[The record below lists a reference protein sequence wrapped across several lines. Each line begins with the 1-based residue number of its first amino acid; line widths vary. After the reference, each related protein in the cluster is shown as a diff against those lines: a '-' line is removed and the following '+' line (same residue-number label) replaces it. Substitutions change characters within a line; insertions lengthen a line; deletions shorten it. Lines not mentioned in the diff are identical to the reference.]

1 MSRAFAT
8 LAQDMLKAALK
19 AVDPFLLITEQ
30 LRVENDRLLV
40 HQQTFDLKRYR
51 HIYVV
56 GAGKASGQ
64 MALAIERLLR
74 HRIDDGLVVVKYGH
88 GAPTQKI
95 RILEAGHPVPDTNT
109 LIGGEEILRLAG
121 KATKDDLVIVLLS
134 GGGSALMEALPTPL
148 SLDDLQKLNE
158 ILLGCG
164 ATIQEINTVRKHISR
179 IKGGQLA
186 RAIAPATGLTFILS
200 DVIGDPLDSIASGPT
215 VPDPTTFKDAWQVLE
230 RYQLVER
237 VPPRVLRYLE
247 RGLNQKLDETPKED
261 EAFFKGIYNFVLGN
275 NLRALS
281 RAAQVAKNQGIKS
294 LILTDRL
301 QGEVQEIAKLL
312 AGIFASS
319 LENDLPVDSPGC
331 LLLGGEPTVT
341 LKGKGKG
348 GRNQEMALAV
358 LTALGPR
365 NKPFYFCS
373 VGTDG
378 TDGPTE
384 AAGAWIDE
392 NTWQKVEQLGLS
404 PDAFLAKNDSY
415 HFFKALDQLIIT
427 GPTGTNVMDLIIFLR

>member
-1 MSRAFAT
+1 MSKTLAT
-8 LAQDMLKAALK
+8 LAQKMLKAALK
-19 AVDPFLLITEQ
+19 AVDPFQLITEQ
-30 LRVENDRLLV
+30 LRIENDRLLV
-40 HQQTFDLKRYR
+40 HQQTFDLNRYR

-64 MALAIERLLR
+64 MALAIEKLLGP
-74 HRIDDGLVVVKYGH
+74 RIDDGLIVVKYGH

-95 RILEAGHPVPDTNT
+95 RILEAGHPVPDQNT
-109 LIGGEEILRLAG
+109 LIGGEEILRLAE
-121 KATKDDLVIVLLS
+121 KAGEDDLVIVLLS
-134 GGGSALMEALPTPL
+134 GGGSALMEALPKPL
-148 SLDDLQKLNE
+148 TLDDLQKLNE

-164 ATIQEINTVRKHISR
+164 ATIQEINAVRKHISR

-186 RAIAPATGLTFILS
+186 RAVAPATGLTFILS

-230 RYQLVER
+230 HHQVLQH
-237 VPPRVLRYLE
+237 VPPRILRYLE
-247 RGLNQKLDETPKED
+247 HGLNQKINETPKQEQ
-261 EAFFKGIYNFVLGN
+261 AFFKAIHNFILGN
-275 NLRALS
+275 NLRALT
-281 RAAQVAKNQGIKS
+281 RAAQVAKEHGVTP

-301 QGEVQEIAKLL
+301 QGEVREIAQLL
-312 AGIFASS
+312 GGIFASS
-319 LENDLPVDSPGC
+319 LQNGLPVASPGC

-358 LTALGPR
+358 LTALGR
-365 NKPFYFCS
+365 QSKPFYFCS

-392 NTWQKVEQLGLS
+392 STWQKVEALNLS
-404 PDAFLAKNDSY
+404 PETFLAHNDSY
-415 HFFKALDQLIIT
+415 HFFKALDQLVIT
-427 GPTGTNVMDLIIFLR
+427 GPTGTNVMDLLLFLH

>member
-1 MSRAFAT
+1 MSEPLAT
-8 LAQDMLKAALK
+8 LAQKMLKAALK
-19 AVDPFLLITEQ
+19 AVDPFQLITEQ

-40 HQQTFDLKRYR
+40 RQQTFDLKRYR

-64 MALAIERLLR
+64 MALAIERLLG

-95 RILEAGHPVPDTNT
+95 RILEAGHPVPDANT
-109 LIGGEEILRLAG
+109 LIGGEEILRLVN
-121 KATKDDLVIVLLS
+121 KATEDDLVIVLLS
-134 GGGSALMEALPTPL
+134 GGGSALMEALPEPL
-148 SLDDLQKLNE
+148 TLDDLQKLNDV
-158 ILLGCG
+158 LLGCG
-164 ATIQEINTVRKHISR
+164 AAIQEINAVRKHISR

-200 DVIGDPLDSIASGPT
+200 DVVGDSLDSIASGPT
-215 VPDPTTFKDAWQVLE
+215 VPDPTTFAEAWQVLE
-230 RYQLVER
+230 YYQVLER
-237 VPPRVLRYLE
+237 VPPRVLRHLE
-247 RGLNQKLDETPKED
+247 NGINQKIDETPKGK
-261 EAFFKGIYNFVLGN
+261 EAFFHAIHNFVLGN
-275 NLRALS
+275 NLRALTS
-281 RAAQVAKNQGIKS
+281 AAQVAKAHGVTP
-294 LILTDRL
+294 LILTDCL
-301 QGEVQEIAKLL
+301 QGEVQEVAKLL

-319 LENDLPVDSPGC
+319 LKNGLPVESPGC
-331 LLLGGEPTVT
+331 LLFGGEPTVT

-358 LTALGPR
+358 LTAMGMQH
-365 NKPFYFCS
+365 KPFYFCS

-392 NTWQKVEQLGLS
+392 NTWQKVEMLGLS
-404 PDAFLAKNDSY
+404 PKTFLANNDSY
-415 HFFKALDQLIIT
+415 HFFKALEQLIIT
-427 GPTGTNVMDLIIFLR
+427 GPTGTNVMDLMIFLH